1 MEFKH
6 ISVLL
11 NECIEGL
18 NIKKQVLGVFDDAR
32 IFDYLD
38 FSIISAKQPL
48 QEIGQLA
55 AKNLFD
61 LMFDKQPEK
70 QVQYLSVN
78 IILR

>member
-1 MEFKH
+1 MD
-6 ISVLL
+6 ILRL
-11 NECIEGL
+11 EGL
-18 NIKKQVLGVFDDAR
+18 NIKTQVLGVFDDAR
-32 IFDYLD
+32 IFDFLD

-48 QEIGQLA
+48 QQIGQLA

-61 LMFDKQPEK
+61 LMLDKQPEN